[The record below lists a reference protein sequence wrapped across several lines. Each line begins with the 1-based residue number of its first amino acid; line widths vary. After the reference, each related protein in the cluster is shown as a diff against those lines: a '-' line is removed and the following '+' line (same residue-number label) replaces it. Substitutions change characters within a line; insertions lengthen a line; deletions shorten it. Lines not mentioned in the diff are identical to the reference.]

1 MLPGM
6 ATPEM
11 YNAARAERELWERNK
26 PMSDE
31 ELDALLPGTDQVG
44 RQEDEP
50 YAGGYCRAFCV
61 LGRAAWLQTS
71 ATGRLSAALH
81 LPHLA
86 AFTPQQLIIMTHS
99 ADLLD

>member
-44 RQEDEP
+44 QQEDEP
-50 YAGGYCRAFCV
+50 CAGG
-61 LGRAAWLQTS
+61 
-71 ATGRLSAALH
+71 
-81 LPHLA
+81 
-86 AFTPQQLIIMTHS
+86 
-99 ADLLD
+99 

>member
-1 MLPGM
+1 MYPQDVGSQFVPGAAVDPSGMETPAVPGMLPGM

-44 RQEDEP
+44 QQEDEP
-50 YAGGYCRAFCV
+50 CAGG
-61 LGRAAWLQTS
+61 
-71 ATGRLSAALH
+71 
-81 LPHLA
+81 
-86 AFTPQQLIIMTHS
+86 
-99 ADLLD
+99 